1 MGLAER
7 FKEKFKKHK
16 MKQSSDSGTISDK
29 KDEISLFEQLKSDTL
44 NKIYQTPYW
53 QEYSANSKIM
63 MIEKYLNAK
72 IKRKSVQ
79 ISSNDK
85 KEFIDG
91 VLAAAG

>member
-1 MGLAER
+1 
-7 FKEKFKKHK
+7 
-16 MKQSSDSGTISDK
+16 
-29 KDEISLFEQLKSDTL
+29 
-44 NKIYQTPYW
+44 
-53 QEYSANSKIM
+53 M